1 MRASARYD
9 AKRKYGISV
18 VDPGA
23 VPGRSTSFRE
33 ICAKSGGPETGSTRV
48 VKIYC
53 GIRNDTSVKGQA
65 I

>member
-23 VPGRSTSFRE
+23 VPGRSTTLLRISE
-33 ICAKSGGPETGSTRV
+33 QGGGPETGSTRV

-53 GIRNDTSVKGQA
+53 GVRNDTSVTGQA